1 MASSSKTSTFFASY
15 ERAFKV
21 YMYNGLL
28 SFTASLHGLPSLRD
42 VNEFSVTVR
51 LFFDIDFESLLE
63 NYILIIYNASRFDG
77 TMSLLMWSYVSL
89 TFYRNHCF
97 VS

>member
-1 MASSSKTSTFFASY
+1 MASSSKTLLSSTFFASC

-28 SFTASLHGLPSLRD
+28 GFTASLHGLPSLRD

-51 LFFDIDFESLLE
+51 LFLDIDFIGEL
-63 NYILIIYNASRFDG
+63 YINNI
-77 TMSLLMWSYVSL
+77 
-89 TFYRNHCF
+89 
-97 VS
+97 